1 MNIYQHFRLEERE
14 FIDQVLQ
21 WRDFVENS
29 YSPKLSDFLD
39 PREQQIIKTII
50 GTQSEIKVAFFGGL
64 EENERKR
71 ALIYPEYLDVEKDD
85 FNIQLFEIEY
95 ATKFITIE
103 HPQVLGSLMGLGLKR
118 GKFGDI
124 LIQNGRVQF
133 LVVKEISDY
142 IEMQLTHIGRSSISL
157 QEIPL
162 AEGMNISD
170 SWQEISTT
178 ISSLRLDTVMSALL
192 NISRQRSQEYIRGG
206 RVKVNW
212 TTIEN
217 PAFECDVADM
227 ISVRGF
233 GRSKIISIE
242 GRTKKDKL
250 RIIAGKHK

>member
-1 MNIYQHFRLEERE
+1 MNIYQHFRPEERE

-21 WRDFVENS
+21 WKDFVENS
-29 YSPKLSDFLD
+29 YSPKLTDFLD

-50 GTQSEIKVAFFGGL
+50 GNGSEIKVAFFGGL
-64 EENERKR
+64 EENERTR
-71 ALIYPEYLDVEKDD
+71 ALIYPDYLNVEKDD
-85 FNIQLFEIEY
+85 FNIQLFEVEY

-124 LIQNGRVQF
+124 IIQNDRVQF
-133 LVVKEISDY
+133 LVGKEISDY
-142 IEMQLTHIGRSSISL
+142 IRMQLTHIGRSSISL
-157 QEIPL
+157 KEIRL
-162 AEGMNISD
+162 EEGLYIQD

-178 ISSLRLDTVMSALL
+178 VSSLRLDTIMSALL
-192 NISRQRSQEYIRGG
+192 NISRQRSQEYIRAG

-217 PAFECDVADM
+217 PAFDCDVADM

-250 RIIAGKHK
+250 RIIAGKQK